1 MFANTRGA
9 LNVDCTNIACEKK
22 ECIYKK
28 KRPEVLGVLYCSLS
42 KQLKV
47 LLSKILI
54 LSMTVFL
61 TGQERKNI

>member
-1 MFANTRGA
+1 MFANTWGA

-22 ECIYKK
+22 ECIEK
-28 KRPEVLGVLYCSLS
+28 KRPEVLLVLYCSLS

>member
-22 ECIYKK
+22 ECIKK